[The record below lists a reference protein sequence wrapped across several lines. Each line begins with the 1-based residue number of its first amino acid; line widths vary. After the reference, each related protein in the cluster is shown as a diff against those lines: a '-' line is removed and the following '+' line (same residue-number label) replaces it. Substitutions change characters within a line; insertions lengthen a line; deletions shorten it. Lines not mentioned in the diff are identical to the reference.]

1 MLHHQVMLAL
11 ALGKQPIFPHRQG
24 LYRYAA
30 KFMWRTH
37 TDALVNRVPTEQEMQ
52 AVMQRITGTEVQLN
66 VCEGMRL
73 SDLNYQDSYSY
84 EIASVFVGGDSEQ
97 ELLQKYCDVQQAL
110 PLTLVALS

>member
-1 MLHHQVMLAL
+1 MVFTPIHCSVPCQVFHA
-11 ALGKQPIFPHRQG
+11 GCG
-24 LYRYAA
+24 
-30 KFMWRTH
+30 
-37 TDALVNRVPTEQEMQ
+37 
-52 AVMQRITGTEVQLN
+52 EVQLN